1 MWSCSS
7 CGNWG
12 ENGDTSKDCREC
24 QVNHQMK
31 LADAISCYAF
41 TRDIR
46 TMSVKE
52 AIALG
57 KIKPPKKI
65 KL

>member
-1 MWSCSS
+1 
-7 CGNWG
+7 
-12 ENGDTSKDCREC
+12 
-24 QVNHQMK
+24 MK

-65 KL
+65 KLQCLGQKIFSASASEAYALLNN